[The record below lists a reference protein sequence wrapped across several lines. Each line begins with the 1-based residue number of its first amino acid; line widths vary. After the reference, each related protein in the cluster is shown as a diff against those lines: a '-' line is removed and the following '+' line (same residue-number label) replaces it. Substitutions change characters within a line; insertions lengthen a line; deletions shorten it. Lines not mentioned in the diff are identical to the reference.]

1 MNEGLNVLASIDIA
15 AQEDLYVLVDFLNRN
30 LKDKEII
37 FGLSK
42 SHEEGRYKIT
52 LYRTTE

>member
-1 MNEGLNVLASIDIA
+1 MREGLHVVASIDLKA
-15 AQEDLYVLVDFLNRN
+15 TEDLYVLVDFLNRN

-42 SHEEGRYKIT
+42 SHEEGQYTVT
-52 LYRTTE
+52 LYKTE